1 MQRGEFKQEI
11 LRINNKV
18 NMVVFGQG
26 LLAQRV
32 EVFGNKVLI
41 VAKNRRVKV
50 LAQVE
55 NMDKDTTDLMDRALI
70 VKHKQCFIEAMKEEM
85 GVTVLSHLKDYDP
98 KLEISISVSIFEE
111 PIEDLIPKLKLQQT
125 AETIE

>member
-1 MQRGEFKQEI
+1 MQMGEFKQEI

-18 NMVVFGQG
+18 NMTVFGQG

-55 NMDKDTTDLMDRALI
+55 NVDKDTTDLMDRALI
-70 VKHKQCFIEAMKEEM
+70 LKHKQVFIETMQEEM
-85 GVTVLSHLKDYDP
+85 GVKVLSHLKDYDP

-111 PIEDLIPKLKLQQT
+111 ALEDLVPKLKLRQPEEP
-125 AETIE
+125 AE

>member
-1 MQRGEFKQEI
+1 MQMGEFKQEI

-18 NMVVFGQG
+18 NMTVFGQG

-55 NMDKDTTDLMDRALI
+55 NVDKDTTDLMDRALI
-70 VKHKQCFIEAMKEEM
+70 LKHKQVFIDTMKEEM
-85 GVTVLSHLKDYDP
+85 GVKVLSHLKDYDP

-111 PIEDLIPKLKLQQT
+111 PIEDLIPKLKLQQ
-125 AETIE
+125 APETVE